1 MSRQPLVSIVTPSY
15 NQGGFIEDTLLSV
28 KNQDYPNI
36 EHIIV
41 DGGSTD
47 NTLEVLRKYEG
58 TYDMR
63 WISEPDEG
71 QSDAVNKGFRLAR
84 GEIIGWINSSDGYFD
99 VGAVGYAVK
108 SFSKYEDAD
117 VLYGNIAKID
127 ENNSILYI
135 IRTRRFSHDF
145 LRKSNFL
152 RQPAVFF
159 RRNVIEA
166 FQLNPGLEI
175 AMDYDF
181 WLRIATKH
189 GFRHINRVFAV
200 DRIHS
205 ERKVVAMRDVMIA
218 EFKRISEEHGQLTL
232 VDRIYRLGLGWI
244 GSISGSIEVLWP
256 NNKYKFAF
264 ELKADDT
271 LSILFRRLIPR
282 LSR

>member
-1 MSRQPLVSIVTPSY
+1 MSSQPLVSIVTPSY
-15 NQGGFIEDTLLSV
+15 NQGRFIEDTLLSL

-63 WISEPDEG
+63 WISERDEG
-71 QSDAVNKGFRLAR
+71 QSDAVNKGFRLAE
-84 GEIIGWINSSDGYFD
+84 GEIIGWVNSSDGYFD
-99 VGAVGYAVK
+99 VGAIGCAVK
-108 SFSKYEDAD
+108 SFGKYEDVD

-135 IRTRRFSHDF
+135 IKTRRFDHDF

-152 RQPAVFF
+152 RQAAVFF

-166 FQLNPGLEI
+166 FQLDPGLEV

-189 GFRHINRVFAV
+189 RFQHINRVFAV

-205 ERKVVAMRDVMIA
+205 ERKVVAMRDVKIE
-218 EFKRISEEHGQLTL
+218 EFKRISKEHGQLNL
-232 VDRIYRLGLGWI
+232 VDRIYRLGLGQL
-244 GSISGSIEVLWP
+244 GSISGAIEVLWP
-256 NNKYKFAF
+256 KHKYDFAF
-264 ELKADDT
+264 ELKMDDT
-271 LSILFRRLIPR
+271 LSILFRRLMPR